1 MKPFRILSVQ
11 GTALVLGAALALG
24 AAACA
29 PAAAAELT
37 VVVADLRSARGSVHL
52 AVWDRAEGFTEQDAA
67 LIQTERPAADGQV
80 RFELGKLAPGFYA
93 LAAFHDE
100 NGNGRF
106 DRTWIGWPDEGLA
119 FSNGAWIGLGAP
131 SFKEAAF
138 EVQADAG
145 ATEPQVVVVPLRYPA
160 RATAPSAATD
170 SK

>member
-1 MKPFRILSVQ
+1 MTPFRTL
-11 GTALVLGAALALG
+11 ALVCVAFAAGAG
-24 AAACA
+24 AAAA
-29 PAAAAELT
+29 TAAELT
-37 VVVADLRSARGSVHL
+37 VVVADLKGPRGSVHL
-52 AVWDRAEGFTEQDAA
+52 AVWDRAEGFTESDAA
-67 LIQTERPAADGQV
+67 LIRTERPAADGEV

-138 EVQADAG
+138 EVQAETDSA
-145 ATEPQVVVVPLRYPA
+145 PPLVVVVRLRYPS
-160 RATAPSAATD
+160 RPQAPGQATD
-170 SK
+170 SR